1 MAAIIDTSS
10 ITRRSFLLRSAATA
24 GALTGASALLGACG
38 SSSSTG
44 SSGKT
49 TLTVMYNTSETDPK
63 YFPDFEKANNCTIK
77 LLQYD
82 ATKLSALLAA
92 GTPPDFLRLNGATD
106 VPNLAGRGLLTD
118 LTSRFASSTVYKT
131 NDLEP
136 ADAIFQWNGHQSGAG
151 PRYGIL
157 KDWSL
162 DAEVWI
168 NTKIFEDAGVPLP
181 STTKPLTY
189 AELLELGK
197 RLTKRDSSGKIQ
209 IYGLDTAWEFQ
220 FTYNQ
225 IVHNLAQTSTS
236 LFSADLK
243 TADFTQPEVLKLL
256 QWYVDW
262 AQAKVGPSP
271 LTDPNDTGF
280 TLFPANRLAMM
291 QFGYWFGGAA
301 IAPDTNGL
309 QSHVQL
315 LPTPQWGPER
325 KVALFAGTG
334 AVIPNGSKNK
344 DLAFKFME
352 YFTSGTLGTA
362 RVKSGGGLPAL
373 KSQFALL
380 PTALPYQKQAL
391 DVVNSELP
399 YQTSLTY
406 SPFVTSGAVGSALL
420 QYLTPVIKGQGSLA
434 QAAQQLTAAVNL
446 LLQQGASQVG

>member
-1 MAAIIDTSS
+1 MTQSS
-10 ITRRSFLLRSAATA
+10 LLNRRTFLLRSAATA
-24 GALTGASALLGACG
+24 GALTGAGALLDACG
-38 SSSSTG
+38 TDTG

-63 YFPDFEKANNCTIK
+63 YFPEFEKANNCTIK

-106 VPNLAGRGLLTD
+106 VPNFAGRGLLTD
-118 LTSRFASSTVYKT
+118 LTSRFASSSVYKVD
-131 NDLEP
+131 DLVP
-136 ADAIFQWNGHQSGAG
+136 TDSLFQWNGHQSGTG

-162 DAEVWI
+162 DAEIWI
-168 NTKIFEDAGVPLP
+168 NTKIFEDAGVPVP
-181 STTKPLTY
+181 DTTTPLAY
-189 AELLELGK
+189 DELLDLAK
-197 RLTKRDSSGKIQ
+197 RLTKRDSSGKIE

-220 FTYNQ
+220 FTYGQ
-225 IVHNLAQTSTS
+225 ILHNLAQTSTS
-236 LFSADLK
+236 LFSADQK
-243 TADFTQPEVLKLL
+243 TADFTQPEVMKLL

-271 LTDPNDTGF
+271 LTDPNDTAF
-280 TLFPANRLAMM
+280 TLFPANRLAIV
-291 QFGYWFGGAA
+291 QFGYWFGGS
-301 IAPDTNGL
+301 IIVPDTNGL

-315 LPTPQWGPER
+315 LPTPQWGPNR
-325 KVALFAGTG
+325 KAACFTGTG

-362 RVKSGGGLPAL
+362 RVKGGTGLPAL

-380 PTALPYQKQAL
+380 PNTQAFQKQAL
-391 DVVNSELP
+391 AVVNSELP
-399 YQTSLTY
+399 YQTTLTF
-406 SPFVTSGAVGSALL
+406 SPYVTSGAVSTALL
-420 QYLTPVIKGQGSLA
+420 QYLTPVIKGQGSVA
-434 QAAQQLTAAVNL
+434 QAAQQLTDAVNL
-446 LLQQGASQVG
+446 LLQQGASQIG

>member
-1 MAAIIDTSS
+1 MTQSS
-10 ITRRSFLLRSAATA
+10 SFNRRSFLLRSAATA
-24 GALTGASALLGACG
+24 GALTGASALLDACG
-38 SSSSTG
+38 SSGTG

-49 TLTVMYNTSETDPK
+49 TLTVMYSTSETDPK
-63 YFPDFEKANNCTIK
+63 YFSEFEQANNCTIK

-82 ATKLSALLAA
+82 ATKLSAMLAA

-106 VPNLAGRGLLTD
+106 VPNFAGRGLLTD
-118 LTSRFASSTVYKT
+118 LTSRFASSSVYKAD
-131 NDLEP
+131 DLYP
-136 ADAIFQWNGHQSGAG
+136 ADGCFQWNGHQSGAG

-162 DAEVWI
+162 DAEIWI
-168 NTKIFEDAGVPLP
+168 NTKIFEDAGVPVP
-181 STTKPLTY
+181 DTTKPLAY
-189 AELLELGK
+189 DELLDLAK
-197 RLTKRDSSGKIQ
+197 RLTRRDSSGKIE

-236 LFSADLK
+236 LFSADLTK
-243 TADFTQPEVLKLL
+243 ADFTQPEVMKLL

-271 LTDPNDTGF
+271 LTDPNDTAF
-280 TLFPANRLAMM
+280 TLFPANRLAMV
-291 QFGYWFGGAA
+291 QFGYWFGGAT

-315 LPTPQWGPER
+315 LPTPQWGPNR

-334 AVIPNGSKNK
+334 AVIPNGSQNK

-362 RVKSGGGLPAL
+362 RVKSGSGLPAL

-380 PTALPYQKQAL
+380 PTAQPFQSQAL
-391 DVVNSELP
+391 TVVKSELP
-399 YQTSLTY
+399 YQTTLTY
-406 SPFVTSGAVGSALL
+406 SPYVTSGAVSSALL

-446 LLQQGASQVG
+446 LLQQGASQIG